1 MRERTWDVVVVGAGH
16 NGLVAAALLAR
27 AGQRVLVLERS
38 GVVGGAAGADEIFA
52 GCRVGV
58 GAQDAGLFP
67 AALARELGLDT
78 HGLRWVRPPALAT
91 SLLGAGETLT
101 LWRDPARTRQEIAGR
116 SASDA
121 ERFGDW
127 ADYLT
132 SMAEALGVVLD
143 HPAPALDDA
152 SWRGRLGLLGPLL
165 RGGRIGRKR
174 VVELLRVAPLSARDL
189 LDEWFGDGALKG
201 MLGSTALLGAG
212 RHGPGAMGG
221 ALRMLYHARG
231 AAAGGFRSSAFPAA
245 GIGRLAE
252 ALAATAGSHGA
263 RVRTGAEVERIV
275 VEDGAARGV
284 LLDGGEEIRARRVVS
299 GVDPRRTFFE
309 LVGAPRLGPEFN
321 RRVTNIRLRGT
332 TAVLDLLLDG
342 LPPLAGPDEDGGE
355 GGIGRPARRPHARG
369 PRPRLPGAGERRRQV
384 RPLLP
389 APAPRHRDPHA
400 ARRGAPR
407 PPDGTWPPSRCAPR
421 PIGCGAATRRAGRSH
436 PSLTLYSPAWWRCST
451 NTCRASPTASSSTA
465 SRTPLDLEAELGLT
479 GGDEYHG
486 EMGLDQLL
494 FMRPLAGWA
503 RYRTP
508 VPGLWL
514 CGGGCH
520 PGGGVTGE
528 PGRLAARE
536 ILGAEKK
543 AARRG
548 PRP

>member
-1 MRERTWDVVVVGAGH
+1 MSERTLDAVVVGAGH

-38 GVVGGAAGADEIFA
+38 GGVGGAAGADELLA
-52 GCRVGV
+52 GCRVGA

-67 AALARELGLDT
+67 AELARELGLEAE
-78 HGLRWVRPPALAT
+78 GLGWVRPPALAT
-91 SLLGAGETLT
+91 SLLGGGETLT
-101 LWRDPARTRQEIAGR
+101 LWRDPARTRREIARR

-127 ADYLT
+127 TDYLT

-143 HPAPALDDA
+143 HPAPALHDA
-152 SWRGRLGLLGPLL
+152 SWRGRAGLLGPLL
-165 RGGRIGRKR
+165 RSGRLGRKR
-174 VVELLRVAPLSARDL
+174 IVELLRAAPLSARDL
-189 LDEWFGDGALKG
+189 LDEWFGDAALKG

-212 RHGPGAMGG
+212 RRGPGAMGG

-231 AAAGGFRSSAFPAA
+231 DAAGGFRSSAYPAG
-245 GIGRLAE
+245 GIGRLAG
-252 ALAATAGSHGA
+252 ALAAAAARRGA

-284 LLDGGEEIRARRVVS
+284 LLAGGEEIRARRVVS
-299 GVDPRRTFFE
+299 GIDPRRTFFE

-321 RRVTNIRLRGT
+321 RKVTNIRLRGT

-342 LPPLAGPDEDGGE
+342 LPPLAGPDEGGGE
-355 GGIGRPARRPHARG
+355 GGADGRLGGHTLVAPDLDYLERASDDAKYGRCSRRPHLDIVIPTLHAEGLAPAGRHVASVQVRYAPYRLRDG
-369 PRPRLPGAGERRRQV
+369 GGAGWEEPSVGDALFASVVEVLDEFLPGLTDRIVE
-384 RPLLP
+384 
-389 APAPRHRDPHA
+389 HR
-400 ARRGAPR
+400 
-407 PPDGTWPPSRCAPR
+407 
-421 PIGCGAATRRAGRSH
+421 
-436 PSLTLYSPAWWRCST
+436 L
-451 NTCRASPTASSSTA
+451 
-465 SRTPLDLEAELGLT
+465 RTPLDLEAGLGLT

-508 VPGLWL
+508 VSGLWL
-514 CGGGCH
+514 CGAGCH
-520 PGGGVTGE
+520 PGGGVTGG

-536 ILGAEKK
+536 ILGAKK
-543 AARRG
+543 
-548 PRP
+548 